1 MKKLL
6 FNENSMLSLSIQGCH
21 RARPGAIAPH
31 IMELL

>member
-6 FNENSMLSLSIQGCH
+6 FNENNMLSLVIGGCH
-21 RARPGAIAPH
+21 APAPGPIAPH